1 LTYYV
6 RVYTANRYQTFV
18 VEADRPEEVP
28 AVIFERLGA
37 GRATILSVTP
47 VRAKGRRAAGPRRGR
62 VSLREMELFC
72 RQMHAMLSAGMTV
85 LECLRTLAAQ
95 ATNRKM
101 REALEAVAA
110 NVQAGF
116 SLASSMRGRP
126 GVFSP
131 LMCSTVA
138 AAEESGRLEEALLW
152 LADSFRRDAEFRQ
165 KLKQALTYPAVVVAM
180 AIAVTVGLFTFVVPK
195 FTAALVSGGIPVPA
209 LTAFMMAV
217 ARNFPALAA
226 GAVLAA
232 LATVLIFASLRK
244 RERAAVRL
252 ELLLLRVPLVGRVVA
267 CLNTSRVL
275 WTLAMLT
282 RTGIDLLRAL
292 EMAADAA
299 PFFSLRGDLAA
310 ARAAVA
316 SGGSLTEGLSGST
329 WLRPAEVRMLAVGE
343 QAGTLDRMAEQAAY
357 LLEKEAEFVLGRL
370 PALAETAT
378 TVIVGA
384 GVLLVML
391 SLFLPIV
398 SMYQTIQ

>member
-1 LTYYV
+1 MTFYV
-6 RVYTANRYQTFV
+6 RVYTANRYQTYV
-18 VEADRPEEVP
+18 VEAGRPEEAP
-28 AVIFERLGA
+28 AVIFERFGA

-47 VRAKGRRAAGPRRGR
+47 VRQRGPRAPGLRRAR

-85 LECLRTLAAQ
+85 LECLRTLAEQ

-101 REALEAVAA
+101 KEALEAVAA

-126 GVFSP
+126 AVFSP

-138 AAEESGRLEEALLW
+138 AAEEGGQLEEALLW

-165 KLKQALTYPAVVVAM
+165 KLKQALTYPAIVVAM
-180 AIAVTVGLFTFVVPK
+180 AAAVTVGLFAFVVPK
-195 FTAALVSGGIPVPA
+195 FTAALVSGGFPVPA

-217 ARNFPALAA
+217 ARNFHFVAGGAALLFSAGAA
-226 GAVLAA
+226 GL
-232 LATVLIFASLRK
+232 ASLRR
-244 RERAAVRL
+244 REKHAARM
-252 ELLLLRVPLVGRVVA
+252 EMLLLRAPLVGRIVA
-267 CLNTSRVL
+267 CLNGSRVL
-275 WTLAMLT
+275 WTLAMLV
-282 RTGIDLLRAL
+282 RTGVDLVRAL
-292 EMAADAA
+292 EMASENV
-299 PFFSLRGDLAA
+299 PFASLKQDLAA
-310 ARAAVA
+310 AQASVA
-316 SGGSLTEGLSGST
+316 SGRTLTESLSGSA
-329 WLRPAEVRMLAVGE
+329 WLRPAELRMLAVGE

-357 LLEKEAEFVLGRL
+357 LLEKEAEAVLGRL
-370 PALAETAT
+370 PALAETGT
-378 TVIVGA
+378 TVVVGA